1 MPQFYTNVL
10 QYGNRVFAREVRNGK
25 KELHKVP
32 FRPTMFVPSKT
43 ESKHKTVFGEN
54 LEPIR
59 FGDINDAKAFIKD
72 YKDVKNFPI
81 YGNTSFAYQYIT
93 ETYPAEI
100 EYDISQLSILTLD
113 IETASEN
120 GFPSVDNPLEEVL
133 LISVQ
138 DNNTKKITTFGA
150 KKFDVTNIKYITN
163 KNNFEYIKCR
173 DEADLLTT
181 FLRFWQMAQPDIV
194 TGWNTQIFDLP
205 YLMVRIRRVLGEERV
220 KDLSPWRIVNDR
232 TIKMSGREHLT
243 ADIFGLSNLDYLDL
257 YKKFTY
263 QTQESYK
270 LDFIA
275 QVELGKKKLETPYE
289 TFKELYTEDWQTF
302 VEYNVIDVELVDQ
315 LEDKMKLIELIITMA
330 YDAKCNFTDIFSA
343 VRTWDCILYNHLS
356 DKNIVVHQK
365 KDRTSESRTI
375 EGAYVMEPTPGK
387 YDWVVSFDAA
397 SLYPSI
403 IMQYNMSPETMVDGV
418 TADCSVDKLLD
429 EETDYKTWLENKNLA
444 MSANGYCFSRE
455 KQGLF
460 PEIVERIF
468 TERVFYKKKM
478 IAAQKEYEKT
488 KDASLL
494 KLISKYNN
502 IQMARKI
509 QLNSLY
515 GALANEYFRYYDDR
529 IAEGI
534 TMTGQYIIRHIG
546 KSLDTYLNK
555 ICGTTDNKFTMY
567 SDTDSCYIT
576 LDAVVKKFFSTQA
589 PEKIVEF
596 IDKICEEKIVPALD
610 KACGEIASAT
620 HAFQSKIQFK
630 REVIA
635 DKGIWVAKKRY
646 ALNVFNSEGV
656 QYKEPKLKVMGLEIV
671 RSSTPGSVRQ
681 YLRDAVKLS
690 LTGTQVDLQTLIQE
704 LEAKFMKMPPEEIA
718 FPRSANNLVKY
729 SSASSIFIKGT
740 PLHIRGSL
748 LHNTYV
754 KKQKLDKRY
763 ELIKEGDKIKYLY
776 LKEPNPINENCISF
790 IGKLPKELDLHKYID
805 YNTMFEK
812 SFLEPM
818 KTVLDCIGWSTSP
831 VATLDDLF

>member
-1 MPQFYTNVL
+1 MTQFYTNVL

-25 KELHKVP
+25 KGLHKVP

-43 ESKHKTVFGEN
+43 EGKHKTVFGEN
-54 LEPIR
+54 LEPIQ
-59 FGDINDAKAFIKD
+59 FGDINDAKEFIKN

-93 ETYPAEI
+93 ETYPTEI
-100 EYDISQLSILTLD
+100 EYDISQLSIFTLD

-205 YLMVRIRRVLGEERV
+205 YLMVRIRRVLGEEKV

-232 TIKMSGREHLT
+232 TIKMSGREHLI

-270 LDFIA
+270 LDYIA
-275 QVELGKKKLETPYE
+275 QVELGKQKLEMQYE
-289 TFKELYTEDWQTF
+289 TFKEFYTEDWQRF

-403 IMQYNMSPETMVDGV
+403 IMQYNMSPETMINGV
-418 TADCSVDKLLD
+418 NSDCSVDKLLEND
-429 EETDYKTWLENKNLA
+429 VDYRTWLVNKNMA

-460 PEIVERIF
+460 PEIVEKIF

-478 IAAQKEYEKT
+478 IAVQKDYEKT
-488 KDASLL
+488 KDVLLL

-515 GALANEYFRYYDDR
+515 GALANEYFRYYDDG

-555 ICGTTDNKFTMY
+555 ICGTTDKKFTMY

-576 LDAVVKKFFSTQA
+576 LDEVVKKFFTTQP
-589 PEKIVEF
+589 PEKIVTC
-596 IDKICEEKIVPALD
+596 IDKICEEKIIPALN
-610 KACGEIASAT
+610 KACGEIFSNT
-620 HAFQSKIQFK
+620 NAFQSKIEFK

-704 LEAKFMKMPPEEIA
+704 LETKFMKMPPEEIA

-748 LHNTYV
+748 LHNTFV

-776 LKEPNPINENCISF
+776 LKEPNPINENCIAF
-790 IGKLPKELDLHKYID
+790 IGKLPKELDLHTYID

-818 KTVLDCIGWSTSP
+818 KTILDCIGWSTSP